1 MSIRSQELLL
11 TWSQECIELAEQVL
25 KVLEKE
31 RQGLIAFDIEKI
43 TSSTIEKTALVNQ
56 LKEKRESLKRLSQVR
71 FGKSLAEVE
80 SEFSEALMD
89 KWRAQES
96 KWRMSWMHLSKRAQ
110 SNQSLLKHSLK
121 NVDLLLGN
129 LKSLFGNPG
138 VYNQSG
144 KRQDLSTS
152 GKVLEG
158 RF

>member
-11 TWSQECIELAEQVL
+11 TWSQECVELAEQIL

-31 RQGLIAFDIEKI
+31 REGLIAFDIEKI

-71 FGKSLAEVE
+71 FGKSLSEVE
-80 SEFSEALMD
+80 SELSNDLVD
-89 KWRAQES
+89 KWRTQES
-96 KWRMSWMHLSKRAQ
+96 RWRTSWLKLSTRAQ
-110 SNQSLLKHSLK
+110 SNQGLLKHSLK

>member
-11 TWSQECIELAEQVL
+11 AWSQECIDLAEKL
-25 KVLEKE
+25 FKVVEKE
-31 RQGLIAFDIEKI
+31 RTGLIAFDIEKI

-56 LKEKRESLKRLSQVR
+56 LKEKRESLKRLAQVR
-71 FGKSLAEVE
+71 FGKSLSDVE
-80 SEFSEALMD
+80 SELDSDSVE

-96 KWRMSWMHLSKRAQ
+96 KWRTSWLNLSSKCE
-110 SNQSLLKHSLK
+110 SNQGLLKHSLK
-121 NVDLLLGN
+121 NIDLLLSN
-129 LKSLFGNPG
+129 LKTLFGNPG

>member
-11 TWSQECIELAEQVL
+11 AWSQECTDLAQQVL

-31 RQGLIAFDIEKI
+31 REGLIAFNIEKI

-56 LKEKRESLKRLSQVR
+56 LKEKREALKRLSQVR
-71 FGKSLAEVE
+71 FGKSLSEVE
-80 SEFSEALMD
+80 SEFSGDLLN

-96 KWRMSWMHLSKRAQ
+96 QWRISWMHLSRRAQ
-110 SNQSLLKHSLK
+110 SNQGLLKHSLK
-121 NVDLLLGN
+121 NIDLLLGN